1 MDPLPFKLKLARPD
15 ERARRSNIVNS
26 LRGYAFAV
34 ATIAMCTIVSDFF
47 LPYFDVLNLVM
58 VYLLGVIL
66 VASRTGLGPS
76 ITASILAVLTFD
88 FFLVPPRFTFAVSDL
103 QYLATFVVML
113 TIAVT
118 VSSLTVRNRAQADA
132 ALLRERRTDALY
144 AMSREFAATS
154 SKERLAEIAAQHI
167 GEIFDS
173 QVAVLMRGADGRLVS
188 LLAGPHSFA
197 LDAPAQ
203 QAAEWVYA
211 NKRAAGLETDM
222 FPNIAALFLPLT
234 ASRKTIGV
242 LAVQPAQANYFLSR
256 DRMDL
261 LETFANQTAL
271 ALERARLVEEA
282 QQSRMQIETERLRNS
297 LLSSV
302 SHDLRTPLAAITGA
316 SSSLLEGAD
325 SIDADS
331 RRDLVQTIY
340 DEAERL
346 NRLIRNLLDMTRI
359 ESGAIQV
366 KKEWNSLEEVIG
378 ATLARLDQRLK
389 GREVTTHLPADLL
402 VPHDSILLEQV
413 FVNLL
418 ENAIKYTPADS
429 PIEIAATLENDRV
442 LVKVLD
448 RGPGILPGTEEHIFD
463 KFYRAR
469 SSGDSGGVGLG
480 LTVCRGIIEA
490 HGGRI
495 WAQNRPDGG
504 AEFCFTLPLAGK
516 LPEV

>member
-1 MDPLPFKLKLARPD
+1 MDTLPFKPKLARPD
-15 ERARRSNIVNS
+15 ERTRRSNIVNS

-76 ITASILAVLTFD
+76 IAASVLAVLTFD

-167 GEIFDS
+167 GEIFES
-173 QVAVLMRGADGRLVS
+173 QITVWMRATDGRLIA
-188 LLAGPHSFA
+188 LLPNAHSA
-197 LDAPAQ
+197 TVDTNAPI
-203 QAAEWVYA
+203 AEWVYA

-222 FPNIAALFLPLT
+222 FPNAAALFLPLT

-242 LAVQPAQANYFLSR
+242 LAVQPAQAKYFLSR

-325 SIDADS
+325 SIDVDS
-331 RRDLVQTIY
+331 RRDLAQTIY

-463 KFYRAR
+463 KFYRAH